1 MVVVHHVVLA
11 MERVM
16 VHAEKV
22 AVEVYVMAHVPAMWQ
37 HVQVH
42 VLLTVALR
50 VEIARCS
57 VPVSAVAASQH
68 VRDHV
73 PMCVMDA
80 QAIAHLVVLIRA
92 EAIARVVRDVQV
104 RVRAHVLE
112 HVVIHVHQH
121 VVDVVKHVHLYA
133 QDALS
138 FARMHVRAVV
148 MDVIIRVLD
157 SVVGP
162 VARAA

>member
-1 MVVVHHVVLA
+1 
-11 MERVM
+11 
-16 VHAEKV
+16 
-22 AVEVYVMAHVPAMWQ
+22 MALH
-37 HVQVH
+37 
-42 VLLTVALR
+42 

-57 VPVSAVAASQH
+57 VPVSVVDASQH

-80 QAIAHLVVLIRA
+80 QAIAHPVVLIRA
-92 EAIARVVRDVQV
+92 KAIARVVRDVQV

-121 VVDVVKHVHLYA
+121 VVDVVRHVHPYA

-138 FARMHVRAVV
+138 FARMRVRVV
-148 MDVIIRVLD
+148 AMDAIIHVLD

-162 VARAA
+162 VVRAA